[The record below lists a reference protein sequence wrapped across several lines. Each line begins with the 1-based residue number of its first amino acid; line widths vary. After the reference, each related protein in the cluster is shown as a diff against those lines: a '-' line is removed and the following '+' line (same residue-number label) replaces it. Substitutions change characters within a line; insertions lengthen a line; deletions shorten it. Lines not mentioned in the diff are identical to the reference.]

1 MTYEAL
7 LVLFI
12 VWCCRRDKQ
21 PSYSVLT
28 TAFEAHWIISLVEKC
43 ITGSCD
49 DLSGPCEILPSSNA
63 SGNLGVS
70 GMNVKVI
77 KPDYSGMWWASTF
90 CSTFIHLTIRRLIV
104 SGRGGGGLEWVR
116 LGVKTFITPCNLTGG
131 SVVLP
136 RRLSNRNVIGT
147 FWIQEIKSYRN
158 TSYHLVNG
166 WDWVSKPS

>member
-1 MTYEAL
+1 MQCFDVWIWHSVSFHQISTQGVSMTYEAL

-28 TAFEAHWIISLVEKC
+28 TAFEAHWIISLVVKC

-104 SGRGGGGLEWVR
+104 SGRGGGG
-116 LGVKTFITPCNLTGG
+116 GG
-131 SVVLP
+131 
-136 RRLSNRNVIGT
+136 GD
-147 FWIQEIKSYRN
+147 W
-158 TSYHLVNG
+158 NG